1 MILVKQYNNGK
12 NTEFNLEQL
21 NNDLEPGE
29 YIIKTQGVSKN
40 GKKSPESEGVTF
52 RVSGTEVKIGN
63 YTYRTDL
70 VNIKDILKAGSDLV
84 DYKTIDPDEQ
94 DPDDYNLYIEENGKY
109 YFNSNAISYLIDN
122 AETIFPGWHIPTEAE
137 MVDLL
142 SSYDIT
148 ISDYSYDRTPLEEVE
163 KSLKLLL
170 NNFKFDTTTW
180 DNNCFNLDYNKLTN
194 DSIFATTDGYTVYF
208 ENDGGSIGLHWDT
221 LYDCYCPQLFL
232 CKNH

>member
-1 MILVKQYNNGK
+1 MELVKQYNIGK

-21 NNDLEPGE
+21 NNDLKPGE
-29 YIIKTQGVSKN
+29 YTIKTQGVSKN

-52 RVSGTEVKIGN
+52 KVYGTEVKLGN

-84 DYKTIDPDEQ
+84 DYKTIDQDEQ
-94 DPDDYNLYIEENGKY
+94 DPYYCNFYIEENGKY
-109 YFNSNAISYLIDN
+109 YFSNGAVSYLIDN
-122 AETIFPGWHIPTEAE
+122 AETIFPGWHIPSKAE
-137 MVDLL
+137 IEDLL
-142 SSYDIT
+142 SSYDISIT
-148 ISDYSYDRTPLEEVE
+148 DETYGRTPLPEIE

-180 DNNCFNLDYNKLTN
+180 DNICFNVNDNTTTN
-194 DSIFATTDGYTVYF
+194 DCLFATNEYYTIYLEDNEEV
-208 ENDGGSIGLHWDT
+208 IGLHWDS
-221 LYDCYCPQLFL
+221 LYYSFCPQLIL